1 MDQTMW
7 LIAGL
12 GNPGRKYE
20 MNWHNS
26 GYMALEI
33 LAQRHKIAFDRVK
46 FKGLTGQGVIG
57 GQKCLLL
64 KPGTYMNLSG
74 ESLQAALA
82 FYKIPAANCLVIYDD
97 VDIPVGQVRIR
108 ESGSA
113 GTHNGMRSIVS
124 RLGCEDFPRI
134 RIGIGPQPENW
145 DIADYVLSDIPAG
158 VRETFWQALNKA
170 VDAVE
175 MTLAEGLDK
184 AMNQFNRKNGG

>member
-1 MDQTMW
+1 MW

-20 MNWHNS
+20 LNWHNS

-64 KPGTYMNLSG
+64 KPGTFMNLSG
-74 ESLQAALA
+74 ESLQSALA

-97 VDIPVGQVRIR
+97 VDIPVGQVRLR

-113 GTHNGMRSIVS
+113 GTHNGMRSIVG

-158 VRETFWQALNKA
+158 VREIFWQALNRA